1 MFLLRKGFYSAVRKK
16 EKTHREKDPRH
27 LAAECG
33 GAETGIPASVSGKR
47 AEKCRQ
53 IVCRQYRIRYNKKRY
68 AVRESGGLYL
78 RRCGREIVKKSG
90 GGQR

>member
-1 MFLLRKGFYSAVRKK
+1 MRRCGNR
-16 EKTHREKDPRH
+16 DPRH
-27 LAAECG
+27 LYRERERKSADRSFAG
-33 GAETGIPASVSGKR
+33 STG
-47 AEKCRQ
+47 
-53 IVCRQYRIRYNKKRY
+53 IRYNKKRY